1 MSSGDLVAQVE
12 RLGEDVLLA
21 DPADL
26 SGLAELH
33 TLLQETAASCTGSGF
48 PRMAEA
54 ALAAASLIENI
65 ITEDEA
71 HPTEALAAI
80 GQAVQALAAVVS
92 GETPDGEAALPPK
105 LGIAGPALASVGEAA
120 SHRPALVFP
129 SNVDDEIFSEF
140 LSLQDGVLEQLEERI
155 LNLDTGDTAEVLA
168 SIKRTIHTLKGESAM
183 LGLDEIEH
191 LCHTVEDIL
200 LERPSPTLAD
210 PLLQLRDWLQRA
222 FDFYKGKGPMPE
234 SAEGLLAQ
242 FRLAE
247 QAAAGAG
254 DLAGTSKGDHREAA
268 PAPPSPPPPAPTN
281 EAVEEPQP
289 LQGDPDLLHE
299 FCAEAMEH
307 LDNAD
312 VHLLT
317 LETTPTEEDAL
328 NAVFRAFHTIKGV
341 AGFLALEA
349 VQRLAHEAENMLD
362 RARKGE
368 LVLAG
373 PAIDAAFASVDM
385 LKRLIGHVRHALESG
400 GPLMPEPG
408 VPSLVTEI
416 QAAAAGMGSTKAKTQ
431 IAPSPKPVGEI
442 LIDEGLSTEEAI
454 ERALREQEELP
465 QKRKLGEILVQ
476 NMVTS
481 SVRIDQALAAQD
493 EREDE
498 PKLGEVLRDM
508 GTVAAEDIEAAL
520 QQQAQAPERAKVG
533 EILVRT
539 GVASASDV
547 AQALRAQEAAR
558 EGGAS
563 RVQVREA
570 VKVDADRLDLLV
582 DMIGELVIA
591 ESMVVQ
597 SAEMRAHASTTL
609 ERQLG
614 QLDKITRELQEMA
627 MSLRM
632 VPVRPTFQKMA
643 RLVRDLAKKSGKP
656 VEYKMTGE
664 DTELDKSV
672 VDKIGDPLVHMVRN
686 AVDHGLEATAEA
698 RIAAGKSP
706 TGTVHLRAFHQG
718 GSIHLQIQD
727 DGHGLDRD
735 RIIAKAI
742 ERGIIKNPDG
752 MSDREV
758 WNLIF
763 EPGFSTAAKVTEV
776 SGRGVGMDVVRRNIE
791 ALRGEVEIR
800 SEKGAGTTFTIKLPL
815 TLAIID
821 GMVIRV
827 GSERYA
833 VPTLSIVL
841 SLRPK
846 SGEVETVAGRGE
858 MIKLR
863 DKLIPVVRLQELF
876 HLPGPRMATGEG
888 IVLVVENDGK
898 QTGLLI
904 DEMLGQQQIV
914 IKSLGVTLQGTPG
927 VAGGA
932 IMPDG
937 RVGLILDVGGLIK
950 LATG

>member
-1 MSSGDLVAQVE
+1 MSSGDFVSRMEQ
-12 RLGEDVLLA
+12 LGEEVLLA
-21 DPADL
+21 DPSDL
-26 SGLAELH
+26 SGLADLH
-33 TLLQETAASCTGSGF
+33 TQWQAMAATLSDGGF
-48 PRMAEA
+48 GRMGAA
-54 ALAAASLIENI
+54 ALAVAGLIERI
-65 ITEDEA
+65 IMEEEA
-71 HPTEALAAI
+71 NPKEALAAI
-80 GQAVQALAAVVS
+80 GEAVQVLSAVVS
-92 GETPDGEAALPPK
+92 GEMPEEEAALPAK
-105 LGIAGPALASVGEAA
+105 LGIAGPAKAA
-120 SHRPALVFP
+120 AGHDPDRPALVFP
-129 SNVDDEIFSEF
+129 TNVDEEIFSEF

-155 LNLDTGDTAEVLA
+155 LKLDSGDTGEVLA

-200 LERPSPTLAD
+200 LERPSPALAD

-222 FDFYKGKGPMPE
+222 FDFYQGKGPMPE
-234 SAEGLLAQ
+234 PAAGLLEQ
-242 FRLAE
+242 FHLAS
-247 QAAAGAG
+247 GV
-254 DLAGTSKGDHREAA
+254 AA
-268 PAPPSPPPPAPTN
+268 PAPALEAADSGASAVSGALAPVAD
-281 EAVEEPQP
+281 EEEEPQP

-317 LETTPTEEDAL
+317 LETAPTEEDAL

-349 VQRLAHEAENMLD
+349 VQRLAHEAESMLD

-373 PAIDAAFASVDM
+373 PAIDASFSSVDM
-385 LKRLIGHVRHALESG
+385 LKRLIGQVRHALESG
-400 GPLMPEPG
+400 GPLLPEPG
-408 VPSLVTEI
+408 VASLIAEIQLAATGAGARLATTEI
-416 QAAAAGMGSTKAKTQ
+416 P
-431 IAPSPKPVGEI
+431 PSQKPLGEI
-442 LIDEGLSTEEAI
+442 LIEEGRASEDAIDAALS
-454 ERALREQEELP
+454 EQENLP
-465 QKRKLGEILVQ
+465 QERKLGEILVQ

-481 SVRIDQALAAQD
+481 SARIDQSLAIQQSHPD
-493 EREDE
+493 N
-498 PKLGEVLRDM
+498 PKLGEVLRGLGAISDEEL
-508 GTVAAEDIEAAL
+508 GGAL
-520 QQQAQAPERAKVG
+520 EQQGQAPKRPKVG
-533 EILVRT
+533 EILVRS
-539 GVASASDV
+539 GAASARDV

-597 SAEMRAHASTTL
+597 SAEMRSLASTAL

-614 QLDKITRELQEMA
+614 LLDKITRELQEMA

-656 VEYKMTGE
+656 VEYKMVGE

-686 AVDHGLEATAEA
+686 AVDHGLEGSADE
-698 RIAAGKSP
+698 RIAAGKTP
-706 TGTVHLRAFHQG
+706 TGTVVLRAFHQG

-727 DGHGLDRD
+727 DGRGLDRD
-735 RIIAKAI
+735 RIIAKAM
-742 ERGIIKNPDG
+742 ERGLIKSADG
-752 MSDREV
+752 LSDRDV

-827 GSERYA
+827 GTERFA

-846 SGEVETVAGRGE
+846 SGEVESVAGRGE

-863 DKLIPVVRLQELF
+863 DKLIPVMRLQELF
-876 HLPGPRMATGEG
+876 QLPGPKVSTHEG

-914 IKSLGVTLQGTPG
+914 IKSLGATLQGTPG

-950 LATG
+950 LATS

>member
-1 MSSGDLVAQVE
+1 MSSGDLIAQVD
-12 RLGEDVLLA
+12 RLGEDLLLA
-21 DPADL
+21 ELNDL
-26 SGLAELH
+26 SGLADLH
-33 TLLQETAASCTGSGF
+33 TQLQRISETCATDGF
-48 PRMAEA
+48 PRMADAARATA
-54 ALAAASLIENI
+54 ALLEQIIMDDVDNPPAALN
-65 ITEDEA
+65 
-71 HPTEALAAI
+71 AI
-80 GQAVQALAAVVS
+80 VQTVQCFSSVAS
-92 GETPDGEAALPPK
+92 GELSDEDAALPSI
-105 LGIAGPALASVGEAA
+105 LGLGGPATPSAGAA
-120 SHRPALVFP
+120 AMERPALVFP
-129 SNVDDEIFSEF
+129 PNVDEEIFSEF

-155 LNLDTGDTAEVLA
+155 LNLETGDPIEVLGG
-168 SIKRTIHTLKGESAM
+168 IKRTIHTLKGETAM
-183 LGLDEIEH
+183 LGLEEIEH

-200 LERPSPTLAD
+200 LSRPSLALAD

-222 FDFYKGKGPMPE
+222 FDYYAGKGPMPE
-234 SAEGLLAQ
+234 STSGLLAR
-242 FRLAE
+242 FVLAE
-247 QAAAGAG
+247 EGG
-254 DLAGTSKGDHREAA
+254 EPESDAA
-268 PAPPSPPPPAPTN
+268 PPNAPAAPQQTADVASPAAESPAED
-281 EAVEEPQP
+281 EAEP
-289 LQGDPDLLHE
+289 LRGDPELLND
-299 FCAEAMEH
+299 FIAEAMEH

-317 LETTPTEEDAL
+317 LESTPTEEDAL

-341 AGFLALEA
+341 AGFLALDA

-362 RARKGE
+362 KARKGE

-373 PAIDAAFASVDM
+373 AAIDASFASVDM
-385 LKRLIGHVRHALESG
+385 LKRLIGRVRTALESG
-400 GPLMPEPG
+400 GLLFPEPG
-408 VPSLVTEI
+408 VPALITVI
-416 QAAAAGMGSTKAKTQ
+416 QAAASGVASEKATTQ
-431 IAPSPKPVGEI
+431 IAPSAKLVGEI
-442 LIDEGLSTEEAI
+442 LVDEGRATEAAI
-454 ERALREQEELP
+454 GMALREQEDLP
-465 QKRKLGEILVQ
+465 QKRKLGEILIR
-476 NMVTS
+476 NAVTS
-481 SVRIDQALAAQD
+481 SIRIDQALIEQKNRPD
-493 EREDE
+493 S
-498 PKLGEVLRDM
+498 PKLGAVLRDM
-508 GTVAAEDIEAAL
+508 GAVSGDDLDHAL
-520 QQQAQAPERAKVG
+520 HQQALAPERPKAG
-533 EILVRT
+533 ELIVRSGAAT
-539 GVASASDV
+539 ASDV
-547 AQALRAQEAAR
+547 SQALRAQEAAR
-558 EGGAS
+558 EGGAQ

-582 DMIGELVIA
+582 DTIGELVIA
-591 ESMVVQ
+591 ESMVAQ
-597 SAEMRAHASTTL
+597 SLELRGQASTTL

-643 RLVRDLAKKSGKP
+643 RLVRDLAKKSSKP

-686 AVDHGLEATAEA
+686 AVDHGLEATVEE
-698 RIAAGKSP
+698 RLAAGKAP

-727 DGHGLDRD
+727 DGHGLDRE
-735 RIIAKAI
+735 RIVAKAV
-742 ERGIIKNPDG
+742 ERGLIKSADG
-752 MSDREV
+752 MSDKEV

-763 EPGFSTAAKVTEV
+763 EPGFSTAAKITEV

-800 SEKGAGTTFTIKLPL
+800 SEKGVGTTFTIKLPL

-827 GSERYA
+827 GQERYA

-846 SGEVETVAGRGE
+846 SGEVETVVGRGE

-863 DKLIPVVRLQELF
+863 NNLIPVVRLQELF
-876 HLPGPRMATGEG
+876 NLPGPRGKTQDG

-950 LATG
+950 LATN